1 MSLMTYVVAIVVLVF
16 TGLGFWRGWLR
27 EAATLA
33 GLLLSWSLVIFLG
46 HALIDFLNRL
56 YLIVAFIVQD
66 GFDARSPGALI
77 EEMRRSPPLDPRHPE
92 VVFALLFVA
101 LLGLTYLGTVRY
113 VARANSL
120 RGRVLGALVGI
131 ANGYLVVYLV
141 LRFVA
146 PVLGLGLEWSGF
158 NVVSTVLERNLT
170 TLLVVGVSLIVGIAL
185 LSSSGAAMKGRSR
198 SPAPRA
204 RGRAGEAG

>member
-16 TGLGFWRGWLR
+16 AGLGFWRGWLR

-33 GLLLSWSLVIFLG
+33 GLLLSWSLVVFLG

-56 YLIVAFIVQD
+56 FMILAFIVQD

-77 EEMRRSPPLDPRHPE
+77 EELRRNPPIDPGHPE
-92 VVFALLFVA
+92 AVFALLFVA
-101 LLGLTYLGTVRY
+101 LLGLTYLGTARY
-113 VARANSL
+113 VARADGL

-131 ANGYLVVYLV
+131 SDGYLVVYLF

-158 NVVSTVLERNLT
+158 DVVSTVLERNLT

-185 LSSSGAAMKGRSR
+185 LSSSGAPTKGRSR
-198 SPAPRA
+198 APRI